1 MSEHVLYA
9 VYWDNQGK
17 DTYLYGSDIRFMPD
31 RSVLFE
37 NLMMPAGMS
46 IREWSSRTNF
56 QADRVE
62 PALPMLEP
70 EREYFVRAYF
80 DAEPSDGVTL
90 KFDFYDQQREKKGT
104 HIMTGKTDSFTCP
117 ADTYYYTAA
126 LVQEGAERIRFYRFE
141 IFPAEDTLFYEI
153 CDTVDGKED
162 LTLFVPSAKYSSVC
176 VFDEELP
183 AGITDYMVLSPYSTE
198 LDNEDFGGVLNML
211 LSLDVYDR
219 LFVYM
224 QDEKR
229 LQAALERGLQTDR
242 KQFRLWR
249 TVS

>member
-9 VYWDNQGK
+9 IYWDDQGK

-46 IREWSSRTNF
+46 VREWKSITNF
-56 QADRVE
+56 QGDRIE

-70 EREYFVRAYF
+70 EKEYFVRAYY
-80 DAEPSDGVTL
+80 DAEPADGVTL
-90 KFDFYDQQREKKGT
+90 KFDFYDQKREKKGT
-104 HIMTGKTDSFTCP
+104 HIMTGKTDSFVCP
-117 ADTYYYTAA
+117 ADTYSYTAA

-141 IFPAEDTLFYEI
+141 IFAAADTLFYEI
-153 CDTVDGKED
+153 CDTVDGRED
-162 LTLFVPSAKYSSVC
+162 LALFVPSATSRSVS
-176 VFDEELP
+176 VFDEDLP
-183 AGITDYMVLSPYSTE
+183 KGITDYMVLSPYSTE
-198 LDNEDFGGVLNML
+198 LDTEDFGGVLNML
-211 LSLDVYDR
+211 LSLGVYDR

-224 QDEKR
+224 QDEGR
-229 LQAALERGLQTDR
+229 LQAALERGLQTVR